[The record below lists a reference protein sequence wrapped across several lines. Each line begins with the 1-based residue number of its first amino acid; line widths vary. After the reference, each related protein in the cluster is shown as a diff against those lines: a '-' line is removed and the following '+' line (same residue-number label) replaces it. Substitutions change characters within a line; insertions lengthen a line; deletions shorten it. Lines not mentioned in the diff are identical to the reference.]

1 MPLGAR
7 RAPFLVA
14 GATGVFV
21 LCATHGGFTPRDMH
35 AIWHVAQTVRGRL
48 PDYDGPVHAALIL
61 AFEPMAP
68 RTWYGGTAE
77 EGRGGWALG
86 ITELRPWL
94 VAFGPSFG
102 LRNGDVRRL
111 D

>member
-1 MPLGAR
+1 
-7 RAPFLVA
+7 
-14 GATGVFV
+14 
-21 LCATHGGFTPRDMH
+21 MH

-61 AFEPMAP
+61 AFEPMTP

-94 VAFGPSFG
+94 SAFGPACG

-111 D
+111 NEAARPRPERRSTPRLPATPKFG